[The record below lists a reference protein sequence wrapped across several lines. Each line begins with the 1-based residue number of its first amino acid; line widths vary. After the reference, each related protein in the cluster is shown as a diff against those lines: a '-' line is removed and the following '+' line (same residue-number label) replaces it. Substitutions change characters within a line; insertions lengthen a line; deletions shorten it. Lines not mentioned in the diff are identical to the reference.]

1 MASRKESEEGNL
13 RTHLKANEPMS
24 HRSRTRNRSE
34 LPKRSIE
41 VLSDDGRMQSADSK
55 VVRVDERSVG
65 GHFELSSSFGFV
77 EAVAADHDEGR
88 RSG

>member
-41 VLSDDGRMQSADSK
+41 VLSGNGRMQSADSK
-55 VVRVDERSVG
+55 IVRVDERSIR
-65 GHFELSSSFGFV
+65 GHFELSSLFGFV
-77 EAVAADHDEGR
+77 EAMAADDEVR
-88 RSG
+88 RSE